1 MFGVSGHKWKFS
13 ARAAVATIN
22 ASFGGGIIGLIWSF
36 VRKRGKFDILDLIS
50 AVLGSLVAV
59 TGGCAIYRP
68 WEAIVVGAI
77 GGGLACI
84 GIPFFDWLHI
94 DDPVGAT
101 SVHGLSAFWGVLAI
115 GLFADGET
123 VLSLTN
129 GRAGLFKGGDAYL
142 LGVQTLAAVSFT
154 LWSAIVTFLLLWVRA
169 QIYLLIMRGG
179 EID

>member
-1 MFGVSGHKWKFS
+1 MFGVSGDKWKFS

-22 ASFGGGIIGLIWSF
+22 ASFGGGIVGLIWSY
-36 VRKRGKFDILDLIS
+36 VRKKGKFDILDMIS
-50 AVLGSLVAV
+50 AVLGSLVSV

-77 GGGLACI
+77 GGALACI

-101 SVHGLSAFWGVLAI
+101 SVHGLAAFWGVLAI

-129 GRAGLFKGGDAYL
+129 GRAGIFKGGSAYL

-154 LWSAIVTFLLLWVRA
+154 VWSATITFILLWVCVH
-169 QIYLLIMRGG
+169 IMLSFLKLI
-179 EID
+179 